1 MKNGKRRIVEE
12 CEVVTERS
20 PGPCLAAVYAAQG
33 TNPLFSYTR
42 CNYGGD
48 RRWLLC
54 PRCFKRVAKLY
65 RPLDEVLFACR
76 QCHQLTYRSAQC
88 HDARL
93 DRLLKASDEILQ
105 QMIASPKNNVA
116 LLGIKATFI
125 RFRLIDKY

>member
-20 PGPCLAAVYAAQG
+20 PGPRLAAVYAAQG
-33 TNPLFSYTR
+33 TKPLFVYTP
-42 CNYGGD
+42 CNGGK

-54 PRCFKRVAKLY
+54 PSCHKRVGKLY
-65 RPLDEVLFACR
+65 RPLGEVVFACR

-93 DRLLKASDEILQ
+93 DRLLKAPVEILQ
-105 QMIASPKNNVA
+105 QTIASPKYHVA
-116 LLGIKATFI
+116 LLGIKATYI
-125 RFRLIDKY
+125 RFGLIDKY